1 MQHDDEIDL
10 FELFSVL
17 WDGKW
22 AILFVTLIA
31 LCLGGTFGLFK
42 EHNQVVDYQSTIEIT
57 HKHLLPLNDSD
68 ASNANNSFAD
78 LSALFH
84 SKSEFEAWKESNPG
98 APIEYGDISLTQV
111 VDGVELASESHL
123 VSFETDNLEE
133 NKNDLKVNKI
143 NLKVNTNNLQV
154 LDSYYSYLSSLN
166 ETLTRQYIVIAREE
180 INSIDGRLRGLYSSD
195 EAIRQTIFLESSR
208 EVRELER
215 FVRRAKSGALL
226 FEISRPTLP
235 VVTSPAP
242 KTKLIVALS
251 ILLGAF
257 LGAVYVLLC
266 NAIDRRRKSLNAS

>member
-42 EHNQVVDYQSTIEIT
+42 ERNQVVDYQSTIEIT
-57 HKHLLPLNDSD
+57 QKHLLPFNDSD
-68 ASNANNSFAD
+68 ASDANNSFAD

-111 VDGVELASESHL
+111 VDGVELASESRL
-123 VSFETDNLEE
+123 VSFETN
-133 NKNDLKVNKI
+133 NLKVNKN

-195 EAIRQTIFLESSR
+195 EAIRHTIFLESSR

-235 VVTSPAP
+235 VVTSPTP

-257 LGAVYVLLC
+257 LGAVYVFLC

>member
-42 EHNQVVDYQSTIEIT
+42 ERNQVVDYQSTIEIT
-57 HKHLLPLNDSD
+57 HKHLLPFNDSD
-68 ASNANNSFAD
+68 ATDANNSFAD

-123 VSFETDNLEE
+123 VSFETDNL
-133 NKNDLKVNKI
+133 
-143 NLKVNTNNLQV
+143 KVNTNNLQL
-154 LDSYYSYLSSLN
+154 LDSYYSYLRSLN

-180 INSIDGRLRGLYSSD
+180 INSIDRRLRGHYSSD
-195 EAIRQTIFLESSR
+195 EAIRHTIFLESFR
-208 EVRELER
+208 EVLELER

-235 VVTSPAP
+235 VVTSPTP

-266 NAIDRRRKSLNAS
+266 DAIDRRRKSLNVS